1 MGCGKGMLKL
11 LVVILSGSERSPIGL
26 PVPFT
31 HGKISHCATFFRD
44 DKVGGFFVSLINKG
58 KEMST
63 AKFNSAREELIRWIG
78 SITDV
83 GLLNLL
89 NSIRMSTIGPDE
101 DWWDSLT
108 EEERQNIESGIKDLN
123 EGKTMSSSDFW
134 KQMKD
139 E

>member
-1 MGCGKGMLKL
+1 
-11 LVVILSGSERSPIGL
+11 
-26 PVPFT
+26 
-31 HGKISHCATFFRD
+31 
-44 DKVGGFFVSLINKG
+44 
-58 KEMST
+58 MST

-78 SITDV
+78 SIKDV

-89 NSIRMSTIGPDE
+89 NSIRMSATEPDE